1 MDFNFPSN
9 YLDINNTHRKI
20 LLESEKILGKQGSA
34 GLELK
39 NVAKILDISP
49 GNIHHYYKTGE
60 ELILDT
66 VIYSYKKHVVG
77 IQELNADETSPE
89 KIIRSWVDRTIK
101 WTTELPGIGVI
112 LEFPYQVIRSGS
124 KYSEDVNPIIK
135 HFLKH
140 VGEIGISNVTFLA
153 SAIRSLQKKQDFKLY
168 NAVQIATFNKT
179 DTKFV
184 TYLTVIGFATLG
196 GGLWMAGRQPENQK
210 LPFWMNFGFNPKQQ
224 MQTTVDELIKLIKKE
239 S

>member
-1 MDFNFPSN
+1 MEFNFPSN

-20 LLESEKILGKQGSA
+20 LVESEKILGKQGSA

-39 NVAKILDISP
+39 NIAKILEISP

-77 IQELNADETSPE
+77 IQEMYADQLNPE
-89 KIIRSWVDRTIK
+89 IIVRGWIEKTIK
-101 WTTELPGIGVI
+101 WTTDFPGIGVI
-112 LEFPYQVIRSGS
+112 LEFPNQVIRSGS

-140 VGEIGISNVTFLA
+140 VTEIGISNVTFLA
-153 SAIRSLQKKQDFKLY
+153 SAIRSLQKKQNFKLY
-168 NAVQIATFNKT
+168 NAVQIAALTKT

-184 TYLTVIGFATLG
+184 TYLTIIGFATLG

-210 LPFWMNFGFNPKQQ
+210 VSFWMNVGFNPKKQ
-224 MQTTVDELIKLIKKE
+224 MQTTVDELIKMIKKE